1 MIIVPTR
8 YFRVDNYADAVPP
21 ELAVPVPELD
31 PELDPEPDPEV
42 LAARESVR

>member
-8 YFRVDNYADAVPP
+8 YFRVDNYADVVPP
-21 ELAVPVPELD
+21 ELAAPVPELD
-31 PELDPEPDPEV
+31 PELDPDV